1 MPFYKG
7 DLKLGANLHHS
18 RNNSTITNPNNG
30 MFFVDNFT
38 NVEKDTASVYAEWQ
52 RDKASF
58 STTIGTRYTRVDMD
72 AGLAGSNMVMMN
84 PAIASLVDDFNAAER
99 SKSYNM
105 LDIAA
110 STRYHASDNVD
121 VVLGVSQKNRAP

>member
-1 MPFYKG
+1 
-7 DLKLGANLHHS
+7 
-18 RNNSTITNPNNG
+18 

-121 VVLGVSQKNRAP
+121 VVLGVSQKTVPLLTSNAIRGCLLVFLGNGRRV

>member
-1 MPFYKG
+1 
-7 DLKLGANLHHS
+7 
-18 RNNSTITNPNNG
+18 
-30 MFFVDNFT
+30 
-38 NVEKDTASVYAEWQ
+38 
-52 RDKASF
+52 
-58 STTIGTRYTRVDMD
+58 MD

-121 VVLGVSQKNRAP
+121 VVLGISQKNRAPTYFERYTWLPLGISGGMADGFNYIGNLALDNETARQIDVGLDYRFKSWSVSPRLFIKILKTILLVLPA